1 MGLVPSGVASMAPT
15 ILQICRIFLASI
27 LAVLNTIMLKKKLP
41 MSKQPKKS
49 AAPVMKESNK
59 AMEVD
64 TVIIRN
70 MVVVMDTAP
79 LVDTDILMEA
89 MATEV
94 CVNTAEVTENMEDTE
109 ITDTN
114 RIMVEV
120 MAMDIPL
127 TEAMVMEE
135 DINRM
140 AKDTEVDMEVTETTN
155 LEAMVVTAVSNLE
168 AMAATVATNTE
179 VMVGM
184 EVTDLEAM
192 VMVATSLEAIAVTV
206 ATNSEVMEATEVVM

>member
-1 MGLVPSGVASMAPT
+1 
-15 ILQICRIFLASI
+15 
-27 LAVLNTIMLKKKLP
+27 
-41 MSKQPKKS
+41 
-49 AAPVMKESNK
+49 
-59 AMEVD
+59 MEVD

-70 MVVVMDTAP
+70 MVVVMDTAL
-79 LVDTDILMEA
+79 LVDMDILMEA
-89 MATEV
+89 MVTEV

-127 TEAMVMEE
+127 MEAMVMEE

-155 LEAMVVTAVSNLE
+155 S
-168 AMAATVATNTE
+168 E

-192 VMVATSLEAIAVTV
+192 VVTAATSLEAMVVTV
-206 ATNSEVMEATEVVM
+206 ATNSEVMEATEVVMATLILIIP